1 MMKMIRREKALH
13 NYYAGFL
20 NNRYFCRVWIL
31 SKYQSFIET
40 THSMQRRYRTISDL
54 RKNESALT
62 IAVTDPA
69 LAGKLTAMGVLPGTR
84 IELVRPAPFGNA
96 YYIKVDG
103 VRLALRE
110 EEAACIL
117 LEI

>member
-1 MMKMIRREKALH
+1 
-13 NYYAGFL
+13 
-20 NNRYFCRVWIL
+20 
-31 SKYQSFIET
+31 
-40 THSMQRRYRTISDL
+40 MQRRYRTISEL
-54 RKNESALT
+54 KINESALA

-117 LEI
+117 LEV